1 MNKRSDLKQQGV
13 KVSLAIFEAAA
24 SFLGVVMPPVLIL
37 AGIYFA
43 VRLRFF
49 YILHPIRTI
58 KLMTAHRG
66 DGISP
71 FRAAT
76 MALAGTLGVG
86 NITGVCAA
94 IASGGAGAVFWM
106 WISAF
111 AAMSVKYAETAL
123 AVIFRRR
130 NNGEYYGGA
139 PYYISDGLPAG
150 RRVATFLG
158 AVFAVLCIVNS
169 FTVGGVL
176 QVNAAARSTADF
188 LSVPAYAVGIVLAVL
203 TAAAVTGGARRISN
217 VTVYLIPAVSALYI
231 FMCVAVIVICR
242 DSLPEVLRRIFTDA
256 FSFRAAAG
264 GGGGYMISAAI
275 RYGVVR
281 GVITN
286 EAGAGT
292 SPTAHACADAF
303 SPEAQGCLGIFEVF
317 ADTILICT
325 LTAFAVLS
333 AGGGELISAGDA
345 MATATV
351 SFSSVLG
358 GWADGALSMSVFVFV
373 LATLLSQH
381 YYARVAIKHLGGG
394 GTAMSVFT
402 LAYMIMIVYGA
413 VMAPP
418 AVWLSA
424 DITVGLMTTVNVV
437 CLIMMRGHVVMP
449 KTSREITCSLPK

>member
-1 MNKRSDLKQQGV
+1 MSIIEA
-13 KVSLAIFEAAA
+13 VSAVLGAI
-24 SFLGVVMPPVLIL
+24 MPPVLIL

-49 YILHPIRTI
+49 YILHPIKTV
-58 KLMTAHRG
+58 KLMASRRG

-71 FRAAT
+71 FRAAS

-106 WISAF
+106 WGSAL

-123 AVIFRRR
+123 AVIYRRR
-130 NNGEYYGGA
+130 DREGYYGGA
-139 PYYISDGLPAG
+139 PYYISGGLPAKCS
-150 RRVATFLG
+150 APLG

-176 QVNAAARSTADF
+176 QVNAAAHSGAEL
-188 LSVPAYAVGIVLAVL
+188 LSVSPYVVGGVLAAFTL
-203 TAAAVTGGARRISN
+203 AAVTGGARRISN
-217 VTVYLIPAVSALYI
+217 VTVWLIPAVSALYI
-231 FMCVAVIVICR
+231 LMCSAVIVICR
-242 DSLPEVLRRIFTDA
+242 DSLPKVIERIFADA

-275 RYGVVR
+275 RYGVTR

-292 SPTAHACADAF
+292 SPTAHACADAY
-303 SPEAQGCLGIFEVF
+303 SPESQGCLGIFEVF

-333 AGGGELISAGDA
+333 AGGGGLIGAGDA
-345 MATATV
+345 MGVATE
-351 SFSSVLG
+351 SFSLVLG
-358 GWADGALSMSVFVFV
+358 EWAAGAMTLSVFVFV

-381 YYARVAIKHLGGG
+381 YYSRVAIKYLGGG
-394 GTAMSVFT
+394 ESAVFLFTAAYILMVVF
-402 LAYMIMIVYGA
+402 GSG
-413 VMAPP
+413 MASPT
-418 AVWLSA
+418 VWLSA
-424 DITVGLMTTVNVV
+424 DITVGLMTTINVA
-437 CLIMMRGHVVMP
+437 CLFMMRRDIHAP
-449 KTSREITCSLPK
+449 SLDKISREIAVTSPDISKNDD

>member
-1 MNKRSDLKQQGV
+1 MGV
-13 KVSLAIFEAAA
+13 FEAISAA
-24 SFLGVVMPPVLIL
+24 LGAVMPPTLIL
-37 AGIYFA
+37 ASIYFA

-49 YILHPIRTI
+49 YMLHPI
-58 KLMTAHRG
+58 KMLSLMAKRRG

-71 FRAAT
+71 FRAAS

-106 WISAF
+106 WVSAA

-123 AVIFRRR
+123 AVIYRQRGDAP
-130 NNGEYYGGA
+130 GERWYGGA
-139 PYYISDGLPAG
+139 PYYIADGLPVG
-150 RRVATFLG
+150 RRAAHGLG
-158 AVFAVLCIVNS
+158 AFFAVLCVFNS

-176 QVNAAARSTADF
+176 QVNAAADSASEL
-188 LSVPAYAVGIVLAVL
+188 LSVPPLAVGIVLAVL
-203 TAAAVTGGARRISN
+203 TAVAVTGGARRISG

-231 FMCVAVIVICR
+231 FMCAAVIVICR
-242 DSLPEVLRRIFTDA
+242 DSLPEVIGRIFTDA
-256 FSFRAAAG
+256 FSFRAASG
-264 GGGGYMISAAI
+264 GVGGYMIASAI

-292 SPTAHACADAF
+292 SPTAHACAEAY

-317 ADTILICT
+317 ADTIVICT
-325 LTAFAVLS
+325 LTALAVLS
-333 AGGGELISAGDA
+333 AGGGALISAGDA
-345 MATATV
+345 MSTATA

-358 GWADGALSMSVFVFV
+358 GWAEPALAVSVFVFV

-381 YYARVAIKHLGGG
+381 YYARVALRFLGGG
-394 GTAMSVFT
+394 RAAEASFTA
-402 LAYMIMIVYGA
+402 AYIIMVLFGS

-418 AVWLSA
+418 AVWLAS
-424 DITVGLMTTVNVV
+424 DITVGVMTTVNVL
-437 CLIMMRGHVVMP
+437 CLFMMRRQV
-449 KTSREITCSLPK
+449 LPPRGMTFRGK

>member
-1 MNKRSDLKQQGV
+1 M
-13 KVSLAIFEAAA
+13 AIFEIISAA
-24 SFLGVVMPPVLIL
+24 LGVLMPPVLIL
-37 AGIYFA
+37 AGLYFA

-49 YILHPIRTI
+49 YIVHPIRTLR
-58 KLMTAHRG
+58 LMTARRG

-71 FRAAT
+71 ARAAS

-106 WISAF
+106 WVSAF

-123 AVIFRRR
+123 AVMFRRR
-130 NNGEYYGGA
+130 DRDGYYGGA
-139 PYYISDGLPAG
+139 PFYIADGLG
-150 RRVATFLG
+150 RRTLG
-158 AVFAVLCIVNS
+158 AVFAVLCIANS

-176 QVNAAARSTADF
+176 QVNAAGTAASELF
-188 LSVPAYAVGIVLAVL
+188 SVSPYLIGGALAVL
-203 TAAAVTGGARRISN
+203 TLAAVTGGAERISN
-217 VTVYLIPAVSALYI
+217 VTALLVPAVSAVYI
-231 FMCVAVIVICR
+231 LMCAAVIVICR
-242 DSLPEVLRRIFTDA
+242 ESMPEVIRRIFTDA

-292 SPTAHACADAF
+292 SPTAHACADAY

-325 LTAFAVLS
+325 LTAFAVLA
-333 AGGGELISAGDA
+333 AGGGELAFTGDA
-345 MATATV
+345 METAMA

-358 GWADGALSMSVFVFV
+358 GWTDTALTLSVFVFV

-381 YYARVAIKHLGGG
+381 YYARVALRCLGGG
-394 GTAMSVFT
+394 KGGAAVFT
-402 LAYMIMIVYGA
+402 IMYIMMICVGSG
-413 VMAPP
+413 MAPP
-418 AVWLSA
+418 VVWLSA
-424 DITVGLMTTVNVV
+424 DINVGLMTTVNVV
-437 CLIMMRGHVVMP
+437 CLFMMRRRVRAP
-449 KTSREITCSLPK
+449 DEIIRRGK

>member
-1 MNKRSDLKQQGV
+1 MSILEA
-13 KVSLAIFEAAA
+13 VSTILGAI
-24 SFLGVVMPPVLIL
+24 MPPVLII

-49 YILHPIRTI
+49 FILHPWRTLR
-58 KLMTAHRG
+58 LMTARRG

-71 FRAAT
+71 FRAAS

-106 WISAF
+106 WVSAL
-111 AAMSVKYAETAL
+111 AAMSVKYVETAL
-123 AVIFRRR
+123 AVSYRRR
-130 NNGEYYGGA
+130 DKEGYYGGA
-139 PYYISDGLPAG
+139 PFYIADGLRSRLAAP
-150 RRVATFLG
+150 LG
-158 AVFAVLCIVNS
+158 AVFAVLCLANS

-176 QVNAAARSTADF
+176 QVNAAARSGAEL
-188 LSVPAYAVGIVLAVL
+188 LSVSPYLVGGVLAVL
-203 TAAAVTGGARRISN
+203 TFLAVTGGAERISN
-217 VTVYLIPAVSALYI
+217 VTVWLIPIVSALYI
-231 FMCVAVIVICR
+231 FMCAAVIFICR
-242 DSLPEVLRRIFTDA
+242 ESMPEVISRIFRDA

-292 SPTAHACADAF
+292 SPTAHACADAY
-303 SPEAQGCLGIFEVF
+303 SPESQGCLGIFEVF

-325 LTAFAVLS
+325 LTAFAVLA
-333 AGGGELISAGDA
+333 AGGGKLLDTGEA
-345 MATATV
+345 MATATG

-358 GWADGALSMSVFVFV
+358 EWSEGAMTASVFVFV

-381 YYARVAIKHLGGG
+381 YYGRVAVRFLGGG
-394 GTAMSVFT
+394 TFAMALYT
-402 LAYMIMIVYGA
+402 LAYILMIVFGA
-413 VMAPP
+413 GMASR

-424 DITVGLMTTVNVV
+424 DITVGAMTTINVS
-437 CLIMMRGHVVMP
+437 CLFLLRHHVRAPDEIIHRG
-449 KTSREITCSLPK
+449 K